1 MGTNTIT
8 SANSVVAP
16 IAIFLV
22 IWSKLLSE
30 QESGESIV
38 TGVHV
43 VHLTEEAPMVSIP
56 KVVGVLSCGF
66 LLCLGL
72 SNAVQAEH
80 SPGAS
85 DVMKT
90 DSVTDKQGFQSDDD
104 KQKNVDNEKG
114 STRPDGAKTI
124 KGELTRVEDGNY
136 FVKVKDGKEV
146 RLHTDKTTEMMGEI
160 KKGDRIEAKVNDQHH
175 ALSIRSAK

>member
-1 MGTNTIT
+1 M
-8 SANSVVAP
+8 AD
-16 IAIFLV
+16 
-22 IWSKLLSE
+22 IWSQLLST
-30 QESGESIV
+30 QDRKR
-38 TGVHV
+38 V
-43 VHLTEEAPMVSIP
+43 VHLPKEASMLSIP
-56 KVVGVLSCGF
+56 KLVGVLSCSF

-80 SPGAS
+80 APGAS

-124 KGELTRVEDGNY
+124 QGELVRVKEGNY
-136 FVKVKDGKEV
+136 FVKVKGGKEI
-146 RLHTDKTTEMMGEI
+146 RLHTDKTTQMIGEI
-160 KKGDRIEAKVNDQHH
+160 KKGDRIEAKMNDQNH
-175 ALSIRSAK
+175 ALSIRSAQ

>member
-1 MGTNTIT
+1 MDSTVRV
-8 SANSVVAP
+8 SL

-30 QESGESIV
+30 QESGESMV
-38 TGVHV
+38 TGMRV
-43 VHLTEEAPMVSIP
+43 VHLTEEAPMVSIQ
-56 KVVGVLSCGF
+56 KVVGVLSCSF

-80 SPGAS
+80 APGPS

-114 STRPDGAKTI
+114 SNPVEGAKTI
-124 KGELTRVEDGNY
+124 QGELTRVEDGNY
-136 FVKVKDGKEV
+136 FVKVKDGKEI
-146 RLHTDKTTEMMGEI
+146 RLHTDKTTKMMGEV
-160 KKGDRIEAKVNDQHH
+160 KKGDRIEAQMNNQNH
-175 ALSIRSAK
+175 ALSIHLAK